1 MELTPAQWA
10 ALGSGLFLPFSTAKN
25 GVSSCS
31 LWGFVAQR
39 LLHVLCHSSLGRH
52 RPVRDCFHKLVDY
65 LWDGSRV
72 VEPLPVPRLYW
83 CHGGGIVKYGI
94 VCNFGFGD
102 IYGFTSNNSDN
113 DRRRSDSDSW
123 IKNMCGRDKR
133 GH

>member
-1 MELTPAQWA
+1 MSAQPSPASCYRLKALHISAWKKPVKQKSSSRAEPDMELTPAQWA

-83 CHGGGIVKYGI
+83 CHSAMV
-94 VCNFGFGD
+94 VEL
-102 IYGFTSNNSDN
+102 
-113 DRRRSDSDSW
+113 
-123 IKNMCGRDKR
+123 
-133 GH
+133 